1 MKKILPLVWMLF
13 ILVELVINFL
23 QYYFTPIDGDLVAI
37 VLPADWYSQV
47 LGDPTGLKTIQNGD
61 LIGGAGRSMAH
72 WTMYL
77 YYHHVP
83 QLLQHVVNP
92 IESVYLASAL
102 FKMIAMMA
110 FVTAFTLYNQVHTKT
125 FGRVFLFTPILIL
138 PLIQYRGFY
147 DVMRTVDQATTYVFF
162 YLWPVALFML
172 FYYPIYRWVQAPKSE
187 RVSPTS
193 CILLGLFAMY
203 IALDGPLMPPL
214 FILFGGAVIL
224 ITWLRNPGLNGFFL
238 LFKTRETILIAF
250 TMIFSLYVYYL
261 GTFNVESAPNADA
274 PDLLARYKLLF
285 QGIYILL
292 TYMPGLSLLLIYTI
306 ILSFILNRHYK
317 SMYAPFQKEHLIL
330 LAIVIVYIALLPLG
344 GYRPYRPYII
354 RSDTSL
360 PALAVLFFIFTQ
372 VNLLSMKFF
381 THDRKKYLT
390 PILSIFLLVFFARD
404 LAIKKENQCEM
415 KSMEMIS
422 ETRQVDT
429 VRLDNTC
436 NFMSW
441 EVQSNPYFT
450 HFGSKML
457 QEWNITDHYQPY
469 VQKKKE

>member
-1 MKKILPLVWMLF
+1 LCKFRFDNIPNIIFMKKILPLVWMLF

-83 QLLQHVVNP
+83 QLLQYVVNP

-102 FKMIAMMA
+102 FKMIAMVA
-110 FVTAFTLYNQVHTKT
+110 FVTAFTLYNRVHTKT

-193 CILLGLFAMY
+193 CIS
-203 IALDGPLMPPL
+203 I
-214 FILFGGAVIL
+214 
-224 ITWLRNPGLNGFFL
+224 R
-238 LFKTRETILIAF
+238 AF
-250 TMIFSLYVYYL
+250 CHLYR
-261 GTFNVESAPNADA
+261 FRRAFDA
-274 PDLLARYKLLF
+274 AF
-285 QGIYILL
+285 
-292 TYMPGLSLLLIYTI
+292 
-306 ILSFILNRHYK
+306 
-317 SMYAPFQKEHLIL
+317 
-330 LAIVIVYIALLPLG
+330 VYIVWGCCYPNNMVEK
-344 GYRPYRPYII
+344 I
-354 RSDTSL
+354 
-360 PALAVLFFIFTQ
+360 Q
-372 VNLLSMKFF
+372 VSMGSSSYSKLEKLS
-381 THDRKKYLT
+381 
-390 PILSIFLLVFFARD
+390 
-404 LAIKKENQCEM
+404 
-415 KSMEMIS
+415 
-422 ETRQVDT
+422 
-429 VRLDNTC
+429 
-436 NFMSW
+436 
-441 EVQSNPYFT
+441 
-450 HFGSKML
+450 
-457 QEWNITDHYQPY
+457 
-469 VQKKKE
+469 

>member
-1 MKKILPLVWMLF
+1 
-13 ILVELVINFL
+13 
-23 QYYFTPIDGDLVAI
+23 
-37 VLPADWYSQV
+37 
-47 LGDPTGLKTIQNGD
+47 
-61 LIGGAGRSMAH
+61 
-72 WTMYL
+72 
-77 YYHHVP
+77 
-83 QLLQHVVNP
+83 
-92 IESVYLASAL
+92 
-102 FKMIAMMA
+102 
-110 FVTAFTLYNQVHTKT
+110 
-125 FGRVFLFTPILIL
+125 
-138 PLIQYRGFY
+138 
-147 DVMRTVDQATTYVFF
+147 
-162 YLWPVALFML
+162 
-172 FYYPIYRWVQAPKSE
+172 
-187 RVSPTS
+187 
-193 CILLGLFAMY
+193 
-203 IALDGPLMPPL
+203 
-214 FILFGGAVIL
+214 
-224 ITWLRNPGLNGFFL
+224 
-238 LFKTRETILIAF
+238 
-250 TMIFSLYVYYL
+250 
-261 GTFNVESAPNADA
+261 
-274 PDLLARYKLLF
+274 
-285 QGIYILL
+285 
-292 TYMPGLSLLLIYTI
+292 MPGLSLLLIYTI

-422 ETRQVDT
+422 NARHVDT